1 MKRLLLLSAAI
12 LLAIVGKAQGDESAD
27 LRYRYFFLEAVC
39 QQQKGN
45 YAAAFDLLRYARELR
60 PDAAEVYFQLS
71 GYYTDLKN
79 DSLARMCFMKA
90 AQLAPGNDT
99 YQEGSTTSP
108 KGSMTRPSTP
118 TNSSTATTA
127 TAQMCCNCSTVSTER
142 RTTMP
147 R

>member
-79 DSLARMCFMKA
+79 DSIARMCFMKA
-90 AQLAPGNDT
+90 AQLAPDNDT
-99 YQEGSTTSP
+99 YSTTSP

-118 TNSSTATTA
+118 TNSSTATIA
-127 TAQMCCNCSTVSTER
+127 TAQMCCNCYTVSTER